1 MTGSFGDTPGDINE
15 DFLHKGGIIKAPAS
29 PDGAG
34 ASLAKLLIPLLIPL
48 LFMIY
53 FLPTGYLLESP
64 GSSFDLQEGLDVG
77 GAETYPVAGELLLT
91 SVSLQ
96 ESRLIYN
103 LISLFDDSYEFVKV
117 RDYLGE
123 ELDVEEQDVVDIVIT
138 FLSQDTAVVAGLRE
152 VGEAVEVS
160 GLGAFVAAVA
170 PDYPASG
177 VIDPGVV
184 IVEVNGAAV
193 ENVDE
198 LSEEI
203 NAAPEDESVE
213 LKVKEIDAELAK
225 EFNEEV
231 EEGKMQRPD
240 LSELLEDGARTVQV
254 QPVYEPELEKR
265 IIGISSRD
273 YFAYTSQVE
282 VEWELETV
290 KGPSAGMMMTLS
302 LFNALTP
309 DDLTMGDVIAG
320 TGEISLDGDVG
331 PIGGLPYKI
340 RAAER
345 EGATLF
351 VYPVENE
358 DELEGFS
365 TGIELYGVDTLDDA
379 IEFLQGRL

>member
-1 MTGSFGDTPGDINE
+1 MTGSFGNTPGDINE
-15 DFLHKGGIIKAPAS
+15 DFLQERVMIKAPAS

-34 ASLAKLLIPLLIPL
+34 ASLAKLLIPLLIPF
-48 LFMIY
+48 LFMLLIV
-53 FLPTGYLLESP
+53 PTGYLLESP
-64 GSSFDLQEGLDVG
+64 GSSFDLQGGLEVE
-77 GAETYPVAGELLLT
+77 GAETYPVEGELLLT

-103 LISLFDDSYEFVKV
+103 LISLFDDSFEFIKV

-170 PDYPASG
+170 PDYPAYG
-177 VIDPGVV
+177 VIDPGEV
-184 IVEVNGAAV
+184 IVEVNGTAV
-193 ENVDE
+193 ENTDAFGKA
-198 LSEEI
+198 I
-203 NAAPEDESVE
+203 NAAPEGESVE
-213 LKVKEIDAELAK
+213 LQVKEIDAELAK

-231 EEGKMQRPD
+231 EEGTMQRPD
-240 LSELLEDGARTVQV
+240 LSELLGEGTREVQL

-273 YFAYTSQVE
+273 YFAYASQVE
-282 VEWELETV
+282 VDWELETV

-309 DDLTMGDVIAG
+309 EDLTMGEVIAG
-320 TGEISLDGDVG
+320 TGEITLDGDVG

-351 VYPVENE
+351 IYPVENE

-365 TGIELYGVDTLDDA
+365 TNIELYGVDTLDDA